1 MTTVDPFQGLVLK
14 GIKKLDRKELGRGA
28 YGRAFAVD
36 YCGTICAAKEIHS
49 ILVEE
54 VEEFE
59 MKRTVESFMRECRQ
73 CSTLRHPN
81 VIQFLGVYYPTE
93 VGRVQLP
100 VMVMEMMA
108 DSLTS
113 FVKKHEKIP
122 LHIKLS
128 IIHEVS
134 LGLCYLHNHDPPIV
148 HRDVS
153 PNNVLL
159 TVHHVAK
166 ISDLG
171 VAKVIKADS
180 RKTLTKAPGTTD
192 FMPPEAL
199 METPIYGPPMDV
211 FSFAGIVLH
220 TFIQQWPHPSEQVQF
235 DPKSR
240 RKVALMEVE
249 RRQQYLERMT
259 GEAQVLRP
267 LVEECLDDDP
277 AVRPTIADV
286 CKRIQENKDV
296 HMTEDLITLHLQV
309 KQHNKQLQEKN
320 TEIDNLRSKVEQLK
334 RETPKLEKELAHKKH
349 ASRQQGSSQLSKLK
363 MGAPPLIPA
372 LTSDK
377 YYIKWTRLADLPVP
391 LNGLYATV
399 QGMRIYVTGGESPVK
414 SALHQVYVYDAITDQ
429 WSQLPP
435 SGHYYGIPQVIGGK
449 LAIIGGRLSATNKRT
464 NKVSTFDEVT
474 QTWTSHYPDLTVA
487 RNRPGVVTYLKHVIV
502 AGGTK
507 GDMKPQLQSDIEVL
521 DWVENSHWR
530 RGFISLP
537 VPMCSFAPSVYDDHL
552 FITGFVTSEITGM
565 KLSENVYVT
574 PLANIT
580 APSSNPI
587 AKWSTLTPTT
597 HWHTALI
604 PNSSPPVVVGG
615 ENETATVPTED
626 IKMFSMAVA
635 TLNNSALVVI
645 GGCTKGGTVH
655 CSLSSSLTTV
665 ELGQLELT

>member
-334 RETPKLEKELAHKKH
+334 RETPKLEKEL
-349 ASRQQGSSQLSKLK
+349 
-363 MGAPPLIPA
+363 
-372 LTSDK
+372 
-377 YYIKWTRLADLPVP
+377 VC
-391 LNGLYATV
+391 
-399 QGMRIYVTGGESPVK
+399 
-414 SALHQVYVYDAITDQ
+414 
-429 WSQLPP
+429 
-435 SGHYYGIPQVIGGK
+435 
-449 LAIIGGRLSATNKRT
+449 
-464 NKVSTFDEVT
+464 F
-474 QTWTSHYPDLTVA
+474 
-487 RNRPGVVTYLKHVIV
+487 
-502 AGGTK
+502 
-507 GDMKPQLQSDIEVL
+507 
-521 DWVENSHWR
+521 
-530 RGFISLP
+530 
-537 VPMCSFAPSVYDDHL
+537 HL
-552 FITGFVTSEITGM
+552 
-565 KLSENVYVT
+565 
-574 PLANIT
+574 
-580 APSSNPI
+580 
-587 AKWSTLTPTT
+587 
-597 HWHTALI
+597 
-604 PNSSPPVVVGG
+604 
-615 ENETATVPTED
+615 
-626 IKMFSMAVA
+626 
-635 TLNNSALVVI
+635 
-645 GGCTKGGTVH
+645 
-655 CSLSSSLTTV
+655 
-665 ELGQLELT
+665 